1 VIETLNISIYKSS
14 NQDAFIRY
22 NEAYSKII
30 DEFGENYNAFV
41 DNWYMRPN
49 TYCSLVSDSENEVIG
64 GFRLQVHQPNYKL
77 PIQKHSIKYQSSVA
91 NFIEK
96 QNHFE
101 LCESSG
107 FFVNSKYRKS
117 IISYEIVR
125 SFFVLVLLLNIKTMV
140 GISLDK
146 TLNIFAHFNIA
157 VSKKIMSPDNHFL
170 FANNPKSLVFELNN
184 LTNQI
189 RRNIET
195 REEFDRL
202 LEMVKQKKTSYQL
215 SYNQQEY
222 HINFTNNIDSSIS
235 IGNKA

>member
-1 VIETLNISIYKSS
+1 MIETLNISIYKSS

-49 TYCSLVSDSENEVIG
+49 TYCSLVSNSENEIIG

-77 PIQKHSIKYQSSVA
+77 PIQNHSIKYQSSIA

-107 FFVNSKYRKS
+107 FFVNSNYRKS

-125 SFFVLVLLLNIKTMV
+125 SFFVLVLLLNLKTMV
-140 GISLDK
+140 GISLDQTIK
-146 TLNIFAHFNIA
+146 IFAHFNIA
-157 VSKKIMSPDNHFL
+157 VSKEIMSPDNYFL
-170 FANNPKSLVFELNN
+170 FANNPKSLVFELDN

-189 RRNIET
+189 RENIET
-195 REEFDRL
+195 RKEFHPL
-202 LEMVKQKKTSYQL
+202 LKMLNHKKTSYQL
-215 SYNQQEY
+215 SYNWKKYELDFEN
-222 HINFTNNIDSSIS
+222 HII
-235 IGNKA
+235 